1 MLRTMED
8 VLGIDHLNLNDAY
21 QRPMADVFDL
31 GQTRWNYNAVASRVL
46 RTTEAAIAGD
56 DGMQFAEGPDFAPT
70 HDAAYWEKAT
80 RGFDWT
86 SEDRVPADL
95 FNQVLWEGLMNDS
108 PYPTVRTGLDLSRKV
123 AADRIAK

>member
-21 QRPMADVFDL
+21 QRPMTDVFDL
-31 GQTRWNYNAVASRVL
+31 SQTRWNYNAIASRVL
-46 RTTEAAIAGD
+46 RTTEAALPGD
-56 DGMQFAEGPDFAPT
+56 AVQFAEGPDVTPT
-70 HDAAYWEKAT
+70 HDAAYWEKEMK
-80 RGFDWT
+80 GFDWT

-95 FNQVLWEGLMNDS
+95 FNQVLWEGLTNGS

-123 AADRIAK
+123 AANPASE